1 MQDRELVAAILRGE
15 PDALAE
21 AYDRYGAPL
30 YGYCRSMLP
39 EPHSPGEA
47 ADAVADTFTVATA
60 KLQGLRDPD
69 QLGAW
74 LQAVARN
81 ECLRRLGA
89 AGVVADGA
97 AGSVSAEAAWLAVS
111 DGTGLAVS
119 DGTGLAVTD
128 GAAAEVSPPG
138 SLRERVL
145 QGGADN
151 SPTGRAHRAS
161 VTHRAGA
168 FGPTGFP
175 KPVIPPGP
183 RWWLGVRRRPRAAA
197 AVAAVALAVVA
208 GGIATLLVSG
218 GTHRAHAS
226 TVALG
231 GSTFAT
237 AGAPSVAPS
246 VAASSQPAARPSPSR
261 APTPAPGSPG
271 TQTSPAD
278 GPTPGLAT
286 SPGTPRSSAP
296 TRGSPSP
303 SPSAS
308 PSPSPSPSAS
318 PSPSPS
324 PPPPPPGTLQVTPRR
339 IVLSAPA
346 GKPASATFLVTA
358 VGGPVSFVVTS
369 PNAHVTVSPPSGSL
383 NVAGSWVTVSVTVR
397 SKVALTVH
405 LMVNPGALVVTVVF
419 SIKA

>member
-21 AYDRYGAPL
+21 AYDRYGASL

-39 EPHSPGEA
+39 EPYSPGEA

-89 AGVVADGA
+89 AGVAADGA
-97 AGSVSAEAAWLAVS
+97 ADSASAEAAWLAVS
-111 DGTGLAVS
+111 DGPGLAVS
-119 DGTGLAVTD
+119 DGPGLAAAD
-128 GAAAEVSPPG
+128 GAAAEVSPLG

-208 GGIATLLVSG
+208 GGIAALLVSG

-383 NVAGSWVTVSVTVR
+383 NVAGSWVTVTVTVR

-405 LMVNPGALVVTVVF
+405 LMVDPGALVVTVVF

>member
-1 MQDRELVAAILRGE
+1 MQDRELVAAILKGE

-74 LQAVARN
+74 LRAVARN

-89 AGVVADGA
+89 AGVAAGSA
-97 AGSVSAEAAWLAVS
+97 AGSVSAEAAWLAES
-111 DGTGLAVS
+111 DGTGLVA
-119 DGTGLAVTD
+119 AD

-161 VTHRAGA
+161 VTHRAGP

-183 RWWLGVRRRPRAAA
+183 QWWHGVRRRPRAAA
-197 AVAAVALAVVA
+197 AAAAVALAVVA
-208 GGIATLLVSG
+208 GGIAALLVSG

-237 AGAPSVAPS
+237 TGAPS
-246 VAASSQPAARPSPSR
+246 VAASSQPAGRPSPSR
-261 APTPAPGSPG
+261 APTPTPGSPG

-278 GPTPGLAT
+278 EPTPGLAT

-296 TRGSPSP
+296 ARRSSSP

-308 PSPSPSPSAS
+308 PSPSPSPSPSA
-318 PSPSPS
+318 SPSPS
-324 PPPPPPGTLQVTPRR
+324 PPPPPPGTLQVTPR
-339 IVLSAPA
+339 
-346 GKPASATFLVTA
+346 
-358 VGGPVSFVVTS
+358 
-369 PNAHVTVSPPSGSL
+369 
-383 NVAGSWVTVSVTVR
+383 
-397 SKVALTVH
+397 
-405 LMVNPGALVVTVVF
+405 
-419 SIKA
+419 

>member
-21 AYDRYGAPL
+21 AYDRYGASL

-39 EPHSPGEA
+39 EPYSPGEA

-97 AGSVSAEAAWLAVS
+97 ASSVSAEAAWLAVS
-111 DGTGLAVS
+111 DGV
-119 DGTGLAVTD
+119 
-128 GAAAEVSPPG
+128 AAEVSPPG

-161 VTHRAGA
+161 VTHRAGP

-183 RWWLGVRRRPRAAA
+183 QWWHGVRRRPRAAA

-208 GGIATLLVSG
+208 GGIAALLVSG

-231 GSTFAT
+231 GGTFAT
-237 AGAPSVAPS
+237 AGAPSVT
-246 VAASSQPAARPSPSR
+246 ASSQPAGRPSPSR

-278 GPTPGLAT
+278 EPTPGLAT

-296 TRGSPSP
+296 ARGSPSP
-303 SPSAS
+303 SPSA
-308 PSPSPSPSAS
+308 SPSPSPSAS

-383 NVAGSWVTVSVTVR
+383 NVAGSWVTVTVKVR

-405 LMVNPGALVVTVVF
+405 LMVNPCALVVTVVF

>member
-1 MQDRELVAAILRGE
+1 MQDRELVAAIVKGE

-30 YGYCRSMLP
+30 YGYCWSMLP
-39 EPHSPGEA
+39 EPHSPDEA
-47 ADAVADTFTVATA
+47 ADVVADTFTVATA

-81 ECLRRLGA
+81 ECLRRLGT
-89 AGVVADGA
+89 ADGA
-97 AGSVSAEAAWLAVS
+97 RLPAADGARLPAS
-111 DGTGLAVS
+111 DGA
-119 DGTGLAVTD
+119 AAE

-145 QGGADN
+145 QGGADH

-175 KPVIPPGP
+175 KPVIPPRP
-183 RWWLGVRRRPRAAA
+183 QWWHKVRRRPRAAA

-208 GGIATLLVSG
+208 GGIAALLVSG
-218 GTHRAHAS
+218 GTHQTHAS

-237 AGAPSVAPS
+237 TGTPS
-246 VAASSQPAARPSPSR
+246 VAASSQPAGRPSPSR
-261 APTPAPGSPG
+261 RPTPAPGSPG
-271 TQTSPAD
+271 TKTSPAD
-278 GPTPGLAT
+278 GPTPGPAT
-286 SPGTPRSSAP
+286 SPGTPRSSTPAP
-296 TRGSPSP
+296 GSPSP
-303 SPSAS
+303 SPSR
-308 PSPSPSPSAS
+308 SPSPSPSAS

-324 PPPPPPGTLQVTPRR
+324 PPPPPPGTLQVTPRH
-339 IVLSAPA
+339 IVLSALV

-358 VGGPVSFVVTS
+358 VGGPVSFVITS

-383 NVAGSWVTVSVTVR
+383 SAAGSWVTVSVTVR
-397 SKVALTVH
+397 SKVALTAR

>member
-1 MQDRELVAAILRGE
+1 MQDRELVAAILKGE

-74 LQAVARN
+74 LRAVARN

-89 AGVVADGA
+89 AGVAAGSA
-97 AGSVSAEAAWLAVS
+97 AGSVSAEAAWLAES
-111 DGTGLAVS
+111 DGTGLVA
-119 DGTGLAVTD
+119 AD

-161 VTHRAGA
+161 VTHRAGP

-183 RWWLGVRRRPRAAA
+183 QWWHGVRRRPRAAA

-208 GGIATLLVSG
+208 GGIAALLVSG

-237 AGAPSVAPS
+237 TGAPSVT
-246 VAASSQPAARPSPSR
+246 ASSQPAGRPSPSR
-261 APTPAPGSPG
+261 APTPTPGSPG

-278 GPTPGLAT
+278 EPTPGLAT

-296 TRGSPSP
+296 ARRP
-303 SPSAS
+303 
-308 PSPSPSPSAS
+308 PSPSPSAS

-324 PPPPPPGTLQVTPRR
+324 PPPPPRSPGSGRSTATRGPNTRCSPVPSASPRR
-339 IVLSAPA
+339 IS
-346 GKPASATFLVTA
+346 
-358 VGGPVSFVVTS
+358 
-369 PNAHVTVSPPSGSL
+369 
-383 NVAGSWVTVSVTVR
+383 
-397 SKVALTVH
+397 
-405 LMVNPGALVVTVVF
+405 
-419 SIKA
+419 

>member
-1 MQDRELVAAILRGE
+1 MQDRELVAAIVKGE

-30 YGYCRSMLP
+30 YGYCRSILP
-39 EPHSPGEA
+39 EPHPPGEA

-74 LQAVARN
+74 LRAVARN
-81 ECLRRLGA
+81 ECLRRLGT
-89 AGVVADGA
+89 AGVAADGA
-97 AGSVSAEAAWLAVS
+97 ADSASAEAAWLAAS
-111 DGTGLAVS
+111 DGPGLAVS
-119 DGTGLAVTD
+119 DGPGLAAAD

-183 RWWLGVRRRPRAAA
+183 QWWHGVRRRPRAAA

-208 GGIATLLVSG
+208 GGIAALLVSG

-237 AGAPSVAPS
+237 AGTPS
-246 VAASSQPAARPSPSR
+246 VAASSQPAGRPSPSR

-278 GPTPGLAT
+278 EPTPGLAT

-296 TRGSPSP
+296 ARGSPSP
-303 SPSAS
+303 SPSA
-308 PSPSPSPSAS
+308 
-318 PSPSPS
+318 SPSPS

-346 GKPASATFLVTA
+346 GKPASATFLITA

-383 NVAGSWVTVSVTVR
+383 NAAGSWVTVSVTVR
-397 SKVALTVH
+397 SKVALNVR

-419 SIKA
+419 SIKP

>member
-1 MQDRELVAAILRGE
+1 MQDRELVAAILKGE

-74 LQAVARN
+74 LRAVARN
-81 ECLRRLGA
+81 ECLRRLGT
-89 AGVVADGA
+89 AGVAADGA
-97 AGSVSAEAAWLAVS
+97 AGSASAEAAWLAVS
-111 DGTGLAVS
+111 DGPGLAVS
-119 DGTGLAVTD
+119 DGTELV
-128 GAAAEVSPPG
+128 AAAEVSPPG

-183 RWWLGVRRRPRAAA
+183 RWWHGVRRRPRAAA

-208 GGIATLLVSG
+208 GGIAALLVAG

-237 AGAPSVAPS
+237 AGAPSVA
-246 VAASSQPAARPSPSR
+246 ASSQPAGRPSPSR

-286 SPGTPRSSAP
+286 PPGTPRSSAP
-296 TRGSPSP
+296 ARGSPSP
-303 SPSAS
+303 SPSPSA
-308 PSPSPSPSAS
+308 SPSPSPSAS

-339 IVLSAPA
+339 IVLSAPV
-346 GKPASATFLVTA
+346 GKPASATFLITA

-383 NVAGSWVTVSVTVR
+383 TAAGSWVTVSVTVR
-397 SKVALTVH
+397 SKVALNVR